1 MCWNAETSLLT
12 FTIGIITSLLIIYN
26 GNPKYEKEN
35 IIFGIFFI
43 FISLIQFFDFL
54 FWMDIDNKYNINHYT
69 TLIAPLINAG
79 QPTIL
84 YLIKI
89 IFLNKY
95 NDLILI
101 PTPYN
106 LFFLLANIFYAIFL
120 ITNYVKFLNNGVLTT
135 SISTG
140 LRRAYSD
147 ADLSESGKK
156 KEMIPNKKR
165 HLYWPWLKYFNNK
178 PYYLIMFALNIFYLT
193 DFNYS
198 LFLFI
203 ITYFFL
209 YLSVKYFKYNAGEL
223 WCFFGAFIPLFLYI
237 FTYIYF

>member
-12 FTIGIITSLLIIYN
+12 FTIGIITSLLIIYK

-54 FWMDIDNKYNINHYT
+54 FWIDIHNKYNINYYT

-84 YLIKI
+84 YIIKI
-89 IFLNKY
+89 IFLNNY
-95 NDLILI
+95 NDII
-101 PTPYN
+101 GTPYN
-106 LFFLLANIFYAIFL
+106 LFFLITNILYAIFL
-120 ITNYVKFLNNGVLTT
+120 ITNYVRFLNNGELKT

-140 LRRAYSD
+140 PRRAFSD
-147 ADLSESGKK
+147 ADLLESGTT
-156 KEMIPNKKR
+156 KEIMIPNKTK
-165 HLYWPWLKYFNNK
+165 HLHWPWLKYFNNK
-178 PYYLIMFALNIFYLT
+178 PYYSIMFALNIFYLT
-193 DFNYS
+193 NFNYS

-237 FTYIYF
+237 YSYFL